1 MDRSGDARVC
11 GMCGRA
17 IFATQAARKDPAGR
31 WMHVVR
37 PSDSEYADQSGR
49 TRRLVRTR
57 C

>member
-11 GMCGRA
+11 GTCGRA
-17 IFATQAARKDPAGR
+17 IFAPQAARKDPAGR